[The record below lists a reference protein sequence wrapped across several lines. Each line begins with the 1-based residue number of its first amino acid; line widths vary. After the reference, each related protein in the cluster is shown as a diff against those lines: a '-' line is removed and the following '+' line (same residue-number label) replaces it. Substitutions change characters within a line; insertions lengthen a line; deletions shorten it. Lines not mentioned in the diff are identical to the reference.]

1 MKRAARLF
9 AVVLSL
15 AAIAGAQAQVAPLT
29 PGPYEEKL
37 DALLA
42 ARDYGAV
49 TKAAYNEVSDAA
61 TASRALNWL
70 RAEETARGRGSFVSF
85 LYAASLWRVAG
96 SIPANQAVRLKASAA
111 TQLLFTR
118 LLIRTDG
125 YQCADAGSPP
135 SRLAFIEGQLAET
148 ARYFD
153 QLPAKDRADVERDAR
168 VLLILSYPRREDD
181 DWLCRSGP
189 LYIAKYL
196 KKHPDGAGEKVTSE
210 TLAARNVMVPNDPEI
225 EADFLPFENWEPKSV
240 QEIKKINR
248 ETGGPAIP
256 PSLFEKRNH
265 P

>member
-1 MKRAARLF
+1 MQPAALLTA
-9 AVVLSL
+9 AVMSL
-15 AAIAGAQAQVAPLT
+15 TAIAGAQAQVAPLA

-42 ARDYGAV
+42 ERDYGAV
-49 TKAAYNEVSDAA
+49 TKAAYNEVTDAA

-70 RAEETARGRGSFVSF
+70 RSEETARGRGSFVSF

-96 SIPANQAVRLKASAA
+96 SVPANEAARLRASAA

-118 LLIRTDG
+118 MLIRTDG
-125 YQCADAGSPP
+125 FQCADTGSPAA
-135 SRLAFIEGQLAET
+135 RLAFIEGQLAET

-153 QLPAKDRADVERDAR
+153 QLPAKDRADIERDSR
-168 VLLILSYPRREDD
+168 VLLILSYPRREND

-210 TLAARNVMVPNDPEI
+210 TMAARNVMVPNDPEI
-225 EADFLPFENWEPKSV
+225 EADFLPFEDWGLKSV

-256 PSLFEKRNH
+256 PSLLEKRNH